1 MNAHALRIGVVAPP
15 WLPVPPPGYG
25 GTELMVDALCNGL
38 KRLGHEVVLFT
49 LGASTAP
56 VERHWL
62 FDRMDPDRMGA
73 AVEELR
79 HALAAYDDLLDVDII
94 HDHTLVGM
102 FVGPTRSPVP
112 IVTTMHGPFD
122 EAMSDLYGRTSHR
135 VPIVAISHD
144 QARRAPPHIE
154 VATVIHHGLE
164 LSQYPF
170 SDAPDE
176 HVLFLGRMSPNK
188 GVESAI
194 DIARGAGRRLLI
206 AARIREPGERRY
218 FHDVIE
224 PLLGADVSYVGEAT
238 FDEKVRLLSSAAALV
253 NPIRW
258 PEPFGLVMAE
268 ALACGTPVVGGS
280 IGAAPEIV
288 DDGTTG
294 FLSNDVPTL
303 VDGLSKIDR
312 ISRATCRQAVVDRFS
327 SDRMAA
333 DYVRFYRRVIGSG
346 SFGVASAPDQR
357 RGGTGIRSW
366 SSATTTSSNS
376 ARASRPNSA
385 ASA

>member
-1 MNAHALRIGVVAPP
+1 MNPHALSIGVVAPP

-38 KRLGHEVVLFT
+38 TRLGHEVTLFT

-94 HDHTLVGM
+94 HDHTLAGM
-102 FVGPTRSPVP
+102 FVGPARSRVP

-144 QARRAPPHIE
+144 QARRAPSNIE
-154 VATVIHHGLE
+154 IGAVIHHGLD
-164 LSQYPF
+164 LSRYPF
-170 SDAPDE
+170 SAQPDE
-176 HVLFLGRMSPNK
+176 HVLFLGRMSPDK

-194 DIARGAGRRLLI
+194 DIARRAGRRLLI
-206 AARIREPGERRY
+206 AARLREPGECRY

-224 PLLGADVSYVGEAT
+224 PLLGEDVTYVGEAD
-238 FDEKVRLLSSAAALV
+238 FDQKVRLLSTATALV

-268 ALACGTPVVGGS
+268 ALACGTPVVGGA

-288 DDGTTG
+288 DDGLTG
-294 FLSNDVPTL
+294 FLANDVSSL
-303 VDGLSKIDR
+303 VDGLSHIDL
-312 ISRATCRQAVVDRFS
+312 ISRERCREVVADRFS
-327 SDRMAA
+327 ADRMSA
-333 DYVRFYRRVIGSG
+333 DYVRFYRRVIQSV
-346 SFGVASAPDQR
+346 SCDVA
-357 RGGTGIRSW
+357 
-366 SSATTTSSNS
+366 
-376 ARASRPNSA
+376 
-385 ASA
+385 